1 MLCHCGILL
10 EQHALPSDWTSSSP
24 KLQLHQLPGSCS
36 VLIGGSPSFLALK
49 QPHLPHPAEG
59 PDHAQKNPDKE
70 HFYSLTILQASS
82 QRVALFP
89 RTSYPLAFSV
99 ASNTILQ
106 IATTQCHSATLQN
119 FSCFPGS
126 CLCTCSPFYH
136 KQCLDWITS
145 TQQTGKFL
153 IMPDHRLVLSG

>member
-36 VLIGGSPSFLALK
+36 VLIGGRPSFLALK

-89 RTSYPLAFSV
+89 RTFYPLAFSV
-99 ASNTILQ
+99 ASNTIPPFSRLPL
-106 IATTQCHSATLQN
+106 HNATLLHCRTFLVFLDLVSVLALPSIINSAWIGLLPPNRLEN
-119 FSCFPGS
+119 FS
-126 CLCTCSPFYH
+126 
-136 KQCLDWITS
+136 
-145 TQQTGKFL
+145 
-153 IMPDHRLVLSG
+153 